1 MFEEWKATKGEPM
14 NRKEELTRIWKSP
27 NSSREE
33 RGAAMR
39 ELQALTS
46 NRPAHSLVERS
57 MVFRPGTKLR

>member
-1 MFEEWKATKGEPM
+1 M